1 MGAQSGTIFSDR
13 PPIPYTRVKIKMCI
27 SPKVNIK
34 LNTPVPLK
42 VYGASDKA
50 FQLILKN
57 SNDQVERLQQQRLQA
72 FLDDE
77 PEFHA
82 DMEIDHLRFSE
93 HLFEFKFGLEHLA
106 EKQTLKVSSK
116 SQLVTKELAATCRV
130 LKLPVEARQFRK
142 KHFLY
147 ATRPLR
153 ASVHLVKPKIT
164 VATDSYFKLAAP

>member
-1 MGAQSGTIFSDR
+1 
-13 PPIPYTRVKIKMCI
+13 MCI
-27 SPKVNIK
+27 SPKVYIK
-34 LNTPVPLK
+34 LNTPAPLK
-42 VYGASDKA
+42 VYGAADKA
-50 FQLILKN
+50 FQSILKN
-57 SNDQVERLQQQRLQA
+57 SNDNVERLQQQRLQN

-82 DMEIDHLRFSE
+82 DMEIDHLCFSK

-116 SQLVTKELAATCRV
+116 SKLVIKELAATCRV

-153 ASVHLVKPKIT
+153 ASVHLIKPEIT
-164 VATDSYFKLAAP
+164 VASGTYFKLAAP

>member
-1 MGAQSGTIFSDR
+1 
-13 PPIPYTRVKIKMCI
+13 MCI

-34 LNTPVPLK
+34 LNSPAPLK
-42 VYGASDKA
+42 VYGSADKA
-50 FQLILKN
+50 FQSILKN
-57 SNDQVERLQQQRLQA
+57 SNDRVERLQQERLQA

-82 DMEIDHLRFSE
+82 EMEIDHLRFSE
-93 HLFEFKFGLEHLA
+93 HLYEFKFGLEHLA

-116 SQLVTKELAATCRV
+116 SKLVIKELAATCRI

-147 ATRPLR
+147 ATLPVR
-153 ASVHLVKPKIT
+153 ASIHLINPETTI
-164 VATDSYFKLAAP
+164 ATGSQFRLIAS